1 MSKTTK
7 LLTGTALALLM
18 SQFEGISEIL
28 GSEVVA
34 QAAAWMGQT
43 DLAFKALEVRYG
55 DENYRHFILTWSD
68 PVYDSIRDDPRWQ
81 VLLGKVNLTDKQRAA
96 IIYNPVLPD

>member
-1 MSKTTK
+1 MVMHSQ
-7 LLTGTALALLM
+7 GREEEALALLL
-18 SQFEGISEIL
+18 SQFDEISEIL

-43 DLAFKALEVRYG
+43 ELAFEALEARYG
-55 DENYRHFILTWSD
+55 AENYKHFILTWND
-68 PVYDSIRDDPRWQ
+68 PVYDSIRDDPRWP
-81 VLLGKVNLTDKQRAA
+81 VLLGKVNLTAEQRAA